1 MIQSFTIHAFVTEPP
16 RLVSAPSTLSLGMAG
31 FGGAPSNKQKKELK
45 IKPKAQW
52 DRYTDMK
59 KVPMVRVAVRK
70 TDTDDWLEVGRVRA
84 KDKVT
89 TEIAVARQ
97 RALIADHA
105 RRLFPLQVSA
115 KDKIE
120 WAYWEGSDED
130 GSWIVVDK
138 SAVEQAPE
146 GVEKLIGFEGRPD
159 PASGF
164 YCVFDNGRLK
174 ADADELK
181 K

>member
-1 MIQSFTIHAFVTEPP
+1 MNAFTLLLIIGCCMIQSFTIHAFVTAPP

-97 RALIADHA
+97 RALIADVSKHVFVSRSIA
-105 RRLFPLQVSA
+105 RTVCSSYPRLCFLFA
-115 KDKIE
+115 
-120 WAYWEGSDED
+120 
-130 GSWIVVDK
+130 
-138 SAVEQAPE
+138 
-146 GVEKLIGFEGRPD
+146 
-159 PASGF
+159 
-164 YCVFDNGRLK
+164 
-174 ADADELK
+174 
-181 K
+181 

>member
-1 MIQSFTIHAFVTEPP
+1 MLHDTIIHDSCLCHGATKTRVGTKHTFTWHGWLWRRAI
-16 RLVSAPSTLSLGMAG
+16 
-31 FGGAPSNKQKKELK
+31 KKELK

-97 RALIADHA
+97 RALIADVSKHVFVSRSIA
-105 RRLFPLQVSA
+105 RTVCSSYPRLCFLFA
-115 KDKIE
+115 
-120 WAYWEGSDED
+120 
-130 GSWIVVDK
+130 
-138 SAVEQAPE
+138 
-146 GVEKLIGFEGRPD
+146 
-159 PASGF
+159 
-164 YCVFDNGRLK
+164 
-174 ADADELK
+174 
-181 K
+181 

>member
-1 MIQSFTIHAFVTEPP
+1 MIQSFTIHAFVTAPP

-31 FGGAPSNKQKKELK
+31 FGGAPSNKKKKELK

-89 TEIAVARQ
+89 TDIAVARQ

-130 GSWIVVDK
+130 GSWVVVEK